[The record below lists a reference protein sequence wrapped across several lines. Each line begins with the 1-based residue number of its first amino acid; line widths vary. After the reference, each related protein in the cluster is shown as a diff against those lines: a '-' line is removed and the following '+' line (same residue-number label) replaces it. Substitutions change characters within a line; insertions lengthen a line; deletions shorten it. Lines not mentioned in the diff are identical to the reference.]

1 MKQHTIDTLH
11 RVLVRKS
18 DTVNLERLWS
28 PAFINYGISS
38 GIFYMTQYVL
48 VAALPIILT
57 AELGGTVL
65 DAGLAMTYFQIG
77 TILCRPFA
85 GRLIDG
91 LDKRIILLISSVLF
105 FIIMGLFNLT
115 TSLQT
120 IFVLRGIHGA
130 IFALGTTVMAALA
143 VVVLPASRKGEGINM
158 FAVFSNIAMVLG
170 PAVGLYTLQAYGSSA
185 LYIFLTI
192 MTALAFILSNVIRLP
207 KELAKPKQKSSKG
220 WSISQFI
227 EKRSLPWALMGLFIG
242 FTYSGVLVFIP
253 IELNSMGAGVW
264 GSVFFALFALMI
276 IISRPLVGKVYAR
289 YGSRFVIYPGVG
301 LFIVG
306 LAILGVVST
315 PVGIICTAPLL
326 GLGYG
331 AAQPAFQALAVQS
344 APIERAGVSTATYF
358 LALDIAVGAGSVILA
373 LIANAL
379 GYQSLYQI
387 TSLIMII
394 ALALYHFV
402 IRKHSYIGE

>member
-1 MKQHTIDTLH
+1 MNTD
-11 RVLVRKS
+11 
-18 DTVNLERLWS
+18 RLWS
-28 PAFINYGISS
+28 PAFINYGVSS

-57 AELGGTVL
+57 SELGGSAL

-85 GRLIDG
+85 GRLIDE
-91 LDKRIILLISSVLF
+91 LDKRVILLISSALF
-105 FIIMGLFNLT
+105 FVIMGLFNLT

-120 IFVLRGIHGA
+120 IFVLRGLHGA

-170 PAVGLYTLQAYGSSA
+170 PAVGLYALQAYGSSA
-185 LYIFLTI
+185 LYMFLTI

-207 KELAKPKQKSSKG
+207 KKLAKPKQKKSKG

-264 GSVFFALFALMI
+264 GSVFFAIFALMI

-379 GYQSLYQI
+379 GYQYLYQN

-402 IRKHSYIGE
+402 IRKHSYVVE

>member
-1 MKQHTIDTLH
+1 MNTD
-11 RVLVRKS
+11 
-18 DTVNLERLWS
+18 RLWS
-28 PAFINYGISS
+28 PVFINYGVSS

-57 AELGGTVL
+57 AELGGSAL

-91 LDKRIILLISSVLF
+91 LDKRVILLISSALF
-105 FIIMGLFNLT
+105 FVIMGLFNLT

-120 IFVLRGIHGA
+120 IFVLRGLHGA

-170 PAVGLYTLQAYGSSA
+170 PAVGLYALQAYGSSS
-185 LYIFLTI
+185 LYMFLTI
-192 MTALAFILSNVIRLP
+192 MTALAFVLSNVIRLP
-207 KELAKPKQKSSKG
+207 KELAKPKQKTSKG

-289 YGSRFVIYPGVG
+289 YGSRFVIYPGVS
-301 LFIVG
+301 LFILG

-379 GYQSLYQI
+379 GYQYLYQI

-402 IRKHSYIGE
+402 IRKHSYVAE

>member
-1 MKQHTIDTLH
+1 MNTD
-11 RVLVRKS
+11 
-18 DTVNLERLWS
+18 RLWS
-28 PAFINYGISS
+28 PAFINYGVSS

-48 VAALPIILT
+48 VATLPIILT
-57 AELGGTVL
+57 AELDGSAL

-91 LDKRIILLISSVLF
+91 LDKRLILLISSALF
-105 FIIMGLFNLT
+105 FVIMGLFNLT

-120 IFVLRGIHGA
+120 IFVLRGLHGA

-170 PAVGLYTLQAYGSSA
+170 PAVGLYALQAYGSSA
-185 LYIFLTI
+185 LYMFLTI
-192 MTALAFILSNVIRLP
+192 MTALAFVLSNVIRLP
-207 KELAKPKQKSSKG
+207 KELAKPRQKTSKG

-301 LFIVG
+301 LFIIG

-379 GYQSLYQI
+379 GYQYLYQI

-402 IRKHSYIGE
+402 IRKHSYVVE

>member
-1 MKQHTIDTLH
+1 M
-11 RVLVRKS
+11 S
-18 DTVNLERLWS
+18 SERLWS
-28 PAFINYGISS
+28 PAFINYGVSS

-57 AELGGTVL
+57 AELGGTAL

-120 IFVLRGIHGA
+120 IFVLRGLHGA

-170 PAVGLYTLQAYGSSA
+170 PAVGLYALQAYGSSA
-185 LYIFLTI
+185 LYIFLTG
-192 MTALAFILSNVIRLP
+192 MTALALILSNIIRLP

-220 WSISQFI
+220 WHISQFI

-253 IELNSMGAGVW
+253 IELNSMGTGVW

-289 YGSRFVIYPGVG
+289 FGSKFVIYPGVA
-301 LFIVG
+301 LFILG
-306 LAILGVVST
+306 LSALGIVTT
-315 PVGIICTAPLL
+315 PIGIICTAPLL

-358 LALDIAVGAGSVILA
+358 LALDIAVGAGSVVLA

-379 GYQSLYQI
+379 GYQYLYQI
-387 TSLIMII
+387 TALIMVV

-402 IRKHSYIGE
+402 IRKHSYIAE

>member
-1 MKQHTIDTLH
+1 MNTD
-11 RVLVRKS
+11 
-18 DTVNLERLWS
+18 RLWS
-28 PAFINYGISS
+28 PAFINYGVSS

-57 AELGGTVL
+57 AELDGSAL

-91 LDKRIILLISSVLF
+91 LDKRLILLISSALF
-105 FIIMGLFNLT
+105 FVIMGLFNLT

-120 IFVLRGIHGA
+120 IFVLRGLHGA

-170 PAVGLYTLQAYGSSA
+170 PAVGLYALQAYGSSA
-185 LYIFLTI
+185 LYMFLTI
-192 MTALAFILSNVIRLP
+192 MTALAFVLSNVIRLP
-207 KELAKPKQKSSKG
+207 KELAKPRQKTSKG

-301 LFIVG
+301 LFIIG

-379 GYQSLYQI
+379 GYQYLYQI

-394 ALALYHFV
+394 AVALYHFLV
-402 IRKHSYIGE
+402 RKHSYVVE

>member
-1 MKQHTIDTLH
+1 M
-11 RVLVRKS
+11 
-18 DTVNLERLWS
+18 NLERLWS
-28 PAFINYGISS
+28 PAFISYGISS

-57 AELGGTVL
+57 AELGGTAL

-91 LDKRIILLISSVLF
+91 LDKRVILLISSALF
-105 FIIMGLFNLT
+105 FVIMGLFNLT

-120 IFVLRGIHGA
+120 IFVLRGLHGA

-158 FAVFSNIAMVLG
+158 FTVFSNIAMVLG
-170 PAVGLYTLQAYGSSA
+170 PAVGLYALQAYGSSA

-192 MTALAFILSNVIRLP
+192 TTALAFILSNVIRLP
-207 KELAKPKQKSSKG
+207 KELAKPKQKASKG

-264 GSVFFALFALMI
+264 GSVFFALFAVMI

-289 YGSRFVIYPGVG
+289 YGSRFVIYPGVS
-301 LFIVG
+301 LFIAG
-306 LAILGVVST
+306 LAILGVVTT
-315 PVGIICTAPLL
+315 PIGIICTAPLL

-331 AAQPAFQALAVQS
+331 AAQPAFQALAVQA

-379 GYQSLYQI
+379 GYQHLYQI
-387 TSLIMII
+387 TAIVMII

-402 IRKHSYIGE
+402 IRKHSYIAE

>member
-1 MKQHTIDTLH
+1 MNTD
-11 RVLVRKS
+11 
-18 DTVNLERLWS
+18 RLWS
-28 PAFINYGISS
+28 PAFINYGVSS

-57 AELGGTVL
+57 SELGGSAL

-91 LDKRIILLISSVLF
+91 LDKRVILLISSALF
-105 FIIMGLFNLT
+105 FVIMGLFNLT

-120 IFVLRGIHGA
+120 IFVLRGLHGA

-170 PAVGLYTLQAYGSSA
+170 PAVGLYALRAYGSSA
-185 LYIFLTI
+185 LYMFLTI

-207 KELAKPKQKSSKG
+207 KKLAKPKQKKSKG

-264 GSVFFALFALMI
+264 GSVFFAIFALMI

-379 GYQSLYQI
+379 GYQYLYQI

-402 IRKHSYIGE
+402 IRKHSYVVE

>member
-1 MKQHTIDTLH
+1 M
-11 RVLVRKS
+11 S
-18 DTVNLERLWS
+18 SERLWS
-28 PAFINYGISS
+28 PAFINYGVSS

-57 AELGGTVL
+57 AELGGTAL

-120 IFVLRGIHGA
+120 IFVLRGLHGA
-130 IFALGTTVMAALA
+130 IFALGTTVMSALA

-170 PAVGLYTLQAYGSSA
+170 PAVGLYALQAYGSSA

-192 MTALAFILSNVIRLP
+192 MTALAFILGNVIRLP
-207 KELAKPKQKSSKG
+207 KELAKSKQKSSKG

-315 PVGIICTAPLL
+315 PVGIIYTAPLL

-402 IRKHSYIGE
+402 IRKHSYIAE

>member
-1 MKQHTIDTLH
+1 MNTD
-11 RVLVRKS
+11 
-18 DTVNLERLWS
+18 RLWS
-28 PAFINYGISS
+28 PAFINYGVSS

-57 AELGGTVL
+57 SELGGSAL

-91 LDKRIILLISSVLF
+91 LDKRVILLISSALF
-105 FIIMGLFNLT
+105 FVIMGLFNLT

-120 IFVLRGIHGA
+120 IFVLRGLHGA

-170 PAVGLYTLQAYGSSA
+170 PAVGLYALQAYGSSA

-207 KELAKPKQKSSKG
+207 KELAKPKQKKSKG

-264 GSVFFALFALMI
+264 GSVFFAIFALMI

-379 GYQSLYQI
+379 GYQYLYQI

-402 IRKHSYIGE
+402 IRKHSYVVE

>member
-1 MKQHTIDTLH
+1 M
-11 RVLVRKS
+11 S
-18 DTVNLERLWS
+18 SERLWS
-28 PAFINYGISS
+28 PAFINYGVSS

-57 AELGGTVL
+57 AELGGTAL

-105 FIIMGLFNLT
+105 FIIMELFNLT

-120 IFVLRGIHGA
+120 IFVLRGLHGA

-170 PAVGLYTLQAYGSSA
+170 PAIGLYALQAYGSSA
-185 LYIFLTI
+185 LYIFLTG
-192 MTALAFILSNVIRLP
+192 MTALALILSNIIRLP

-220 WSISQFI
+220 WHISQFI

-289 YGSRFVIYPGVG
+289 FGSKFVIYPGVA
-301 LFIVG
+301 LFILG
-306 LAILGVVST
+306 LSALGIVMT
-315 PVGIICTAPLL
+315 PIGIICTAPLL

-358 LALDIAVGAGSVILA
+358 LALDIAVGAGSVVLA

-379 GYQSLYQI
+379 GYQYLYQI
-387 TSLIMII
+387 TALIMVV

-402 IRKHSYIGE
+402 IRKHSYIAE

>member
-1 MKQHTIDTLH
+1 MNTD
-11 RVLVRKS
+11 
-18 DTVNLERLWS
+18 RLWS
-28 PAFINYGISS
+28 PAFINYGVSS

-57 AELGGTVL
+57 AELGGSAL

-91 LDKRIILLISSVLF
+91 LDKRVILLISSALF
-105 FIIMGLFNLT
+105 FVIMGLFNLT

-120 IFVLRGIHGA
+120 IFVLRGLHGA

-170 PAVGLYTLQAYGSSA
+170 PAVGLYALQAYGSSA
-185 LYIFLTI
+185 LYIFLTG
-192 MTALAFILSNVIRLP
+192 MTALALILSNIIRLP

-220 WSISQFI
+220 WHISQFI

-289 YGSRFVIYPGVG
+289 FGSKFVIYPGVA
-301 LFIVG
+301 LFILG
-306 LAILGVVST
+306 LSALGIVTT
-315 PVGIICTAPLL
+315 PIGIICTAPLL

-358 LALDIAVGAGSVILA
+358 LALDIAVGAGSVVLA

-379 GYQSLYQI
+379 GYQYLYQI
-387 TSLIMII
+387 TALIMVV

-402 IRKHSYIGE
+402 IRKHSYIAE